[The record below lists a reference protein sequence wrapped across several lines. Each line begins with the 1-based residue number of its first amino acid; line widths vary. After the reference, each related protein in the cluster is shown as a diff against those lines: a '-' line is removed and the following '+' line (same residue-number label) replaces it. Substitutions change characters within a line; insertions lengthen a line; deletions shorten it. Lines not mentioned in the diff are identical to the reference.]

1 MLIKAQQSAEPGDQT
16 GQVNALGPYYYLE
29 NFKAMLVGVEQR
41 YGDLLDK
48 VESDFIQTFNLLH
61 RDAQCLLVRLI
72 TRKGPWF
79 CRPQLNYLEINDT
92 EGAIQALLEAGFI
105 HYGQPE
111 LSWLLQQ
118 TTKTELVRHL
128 AEVGQEHQSDPVA
141 QPHLVAQP
149 DSVAHPDS
157 GAKPENVIASEPGS
171 GQAQTQVHT
180 QAHAQAQ
187 AQASIISHP
196 QDGVARL
203 SVKQLKRLKKS
214 ELVSLIMSL
223 ACADTSVANSGST
236 QNQQHGEQSASDEF
250 IATLLQRLAPGEH
263 WFRFTDKAPYRRFE
277 LLYFERLSQNLSQ
290 FILADLGIHQFDAYL
305 VNCASRSFITREE
318 IEAFYHLNDLYQ
330 QFDELSLD
338 VKQTGLS
345 VKKIDAFCV
354 GLTAFVCLTHQR
366 LVRLHQGLML
376 QIARQ
381 YERLHEFETAL
392 NLYEVCDR
400 PPSRERRVRCLQ
412 KLAKDR
418 QALELVGE
426 MIDSPL
432 EESERLVARRM
443 QKALHRNLKLPA
455 PDRWQ
460 GQFET
465 LHLATERTSHRV
477 EQSAAMKLAVVN
489 DKKAVNSV
497 RGEITE
503 TVFCFEVENRLFCSL
518 FGLAFWDIIFSDV
531 KGAFANPYQ
540 SRPSDM
546 YYSSFYP
553 QRRAAIEARL
563 KELNA
568 GNTESI
574 TRHFHQKFGL
584 TNDWVHWPLFMPYEF
599 INQGRS
605 TVVKNPGDAQDA
617 SQVEQ
622 GIGYLAGQLVDSF
635 VLDGKVSSV
644 PEGGSLALPLGDD
657 ALPLLLNLALQ
668 AFSGPMLAKLFRQML
683 FDLRYYRAGFPDLIR
698 FHLKTDLDSATTKI
712 GAMVSAE
719 LIEVKG
725 PGDSLR
731 DNQLIW
737 LDWFNRH
744 GIKASVCYLSWEG

>member
-92 EGAIQALLEAGFI
+92 EGAIQALLETGFI
-105 HYGQPE
+105 HYDQPE
-111 LSWLLQQ
+111 LSWLLHQ

-128 AEVGQEHQSDPVA
+128 AEMGQEHESDSVA

-149 DSVAHPDS
+149 DSVAQTDS
-157 GAKPENVIASEPGS
+157 GAKRENVIASEPGS
-171 GQAQTQVHT
+171 GQT
-180 QAHAQAQ
+180 HAQAQ
-187 AQASIISHP
+187 AFIISHP
-196 QDGVARL
+196 QDEAARL

-223 ACADTSVANSGST
+223 ACAETSVANHGSK
-236 QNQQHGEQSASDEF
+236 QNQQHEVQSAAEVF

-263 WFRFTDKAPYRRFE
+263 WFSFTDKAPYRRFE
-277 LLYFERLSQNLSQ
+277 LLYFERLSQSLSQ

-305 VNCASRSFITREE
+305 VNCASRSFNTREE

-338 VKQTGLS
+338 VRQTGLS
-345 VKKIDAFCV
+345 VKKIDDFCV
-354 GLTAFVCLTHQR
+354 GLTAFVGLTHQR

-376 QIARQ
+376 QIARH
-381 YERLHEFETAL
+381 YERLQEFETAL
-392 NLYEVCDR
+392 RLYEACDR

-460 GQFET
+460 GQFES
-465 LHLATERTSHRV
+465 LHLATERTSDRV
-477 EQSAAMKLAVVN
+477 EQSAAKQLAVVN
-489 DKKAVNSV
+489 DKKAVNSECA
-497 RGEITE
+497 EITE

-563 KELNA
+563 TELSA

-584 TNDWVHWPLFMPYEF
+584 TNDWVHWPLFMPYEY
-599 INQGRS
+599 INQGSS
-605 TVVKNPGDAQDA
+605 TVVKKPGDAQDA

-622 GIGYLAGQLVDSF
+622 GIGYLAGHLVDSF

-644 PEGGSLALPLGDD
+644 PEGGSLALPMGDD

-698 FHLKTDLDSATTKI
+698 FHLKTDLDSATTKV

-744 GIKASVCYLSWEG
+744 GIKASVCYLTWEGS